1 VQQRASFSRFCHQKK
16 YSRANKSRLVPTQ
29 SENKNNP
36 VRTSRGLSPHKP
48 KNYYLC
54 TSKRNF
60 MNFQNT
66 REFAQQ
72 LDQQDELYNY
82 RNEFIF
88 PQVNGK
94 NVIYFT
100 GNSLG
105 LQPKRTKAFVDEVM
119 NDWAKLAVDGHFYA
133 DKPWWDYHERFAIPL
148 GEIMGAKPS
157 EITVMNTLTV
167 NLHLMMVSFYRPTA
181 KKYKILCEEKAFPSD
196 QYMFQSQAD
205 FHAQY
210 LGINPNEIIIEIKR
224 REGEHNIRL
233 EDVLAK
239 IEEIGD
245 ELALVLIGGVNYYTG
260 QVFDMKTITA
270 AAQKTGAYVGW
281 DLAHAAGN
289 IEMNLHDWNVDFACW
304 CSYKYMNSGPGN
316 ASGCFVH
323 ENHHYN
329 AKLPRFAGW
338 WGHNKERRFKMEQQF
353 EPVHGADGW
362 QISNLPILSLA
373 PYLASV
379 EMFAEVGMTKL
390 IKKRNL
396 LTSYLEFILHEIDRE
411 IGGAGF
417 EIITP
422 QNQEERAC
430 QLSVYLHGQ
439 GRSLFEYLMKNG
451 VITDWREPNVI
462 RFAPAPFYCS
472 FTDMYEFGQI
482 LKKGII
488 G

>member
-1 VQQRASFSRFCHQKK
+1 
-16 YSRANKSRLVPTQ
+16 
-29 SENKNNP
+29 
-36 VRTSRGLSPHKP
+36 
-48 KNYYLC
+48 
-54 TSKRNF
+54 

-72 LDQQDELYNY
+72 LDAQDELFKY
-82 RNEFIF
+82 RDEFIF
-88 PQVNGK
+88 PTVNGTK
-94 NVIYFT
+94 VIYFT

-105 LQPKRTKAFVDEVM
+105 LQPKRTKAYVDEVM
-119 NDWAKLAVDGHFYA
+119 NDWANLAVEGHFYA
-133 DKPWWDYHERFAIPL
+133 DKPWWDYHERFAAPL
-148 GEIMGAKPS
+148 SGIVGAKPS

-167 NLHLMMVSFYRPTA
+167 NLHLMMVSFYRPTQ

-196 QYMFQSQAD
+196 QYMFQSQAQ
-205 FHAQY
+205 FHAQH
-210 LGINPNEIIIEIKR
+210 LGINPSEIIVEIKR

-233 EDVLAK
+233 EDILTK
-239 IEEIGD
+239 IEEVGD

-289 IEMNLHDWNVDFACW
+289 VELQLHNWNVDFACW

-323 ENHHYN
+323 EKHHHDN
-329 AKLPRFAGW
+329 DLPRFAGW
-338 WGHNKERRFKMEQQF
+338 WGHNKERRFKMEPDF
-353 EPVHGADGW
+353 DPVHGADGW

-379 EMFAEVGMTKL
+379 EMFAEVGMSKL

-396 LTSYLEFILHEIDRE
+396 LTSYLEFILHEIDKE
-411 IGGAGF
+411 IDGTEF

-462 RFAPAPFYCS
+462 RLAPAPFYCS
-472 FTDMYEFGQI
+472 FEDMYEFGQI
-482 LKKGII
+482 LKRGIVKP
-488 G
+488 

>member
-1 VQQRASFSRFCHQKK
+1 
-16 YSRANKSRLVPTQ
+16 
-29 SENKNNP
+29 
-36 VRTSRGLSPHKP
+36 
-48 KNYYLC
+48 
-54 TSKRNF
+54 

-66 REFAQQ
+66 REFAQR
-72 LDQQDELYNY
+72 LDAQDELFKY
-82 RNEFIF
+82 REEFLF
-88 PQVNGK
+88 PKVNGK

-105 LQPKRTKAFVDEVM
+105 LQPKRAQSYVDEVM
-119 NDWAKLAVDGHFYA
+119 SDWAKLAVEGHFYA
-133 DKPWWDYHERFAIPL
+133 DKPWWDYHERFAAPL
-148 GEIMGAKPS
+148 SGIVGAKPS
-157 EITVMNTLTV
+157 EITVMNTLTI

-181 KKYKILCEEKAFPSD
+181 KKYKIICEEKAFPSD
-196 QYMFQSQAD
+196 QYMFQSQAK
-205 FHAQY
+205 FHSQY
-210 LGINPNEIIIEIKR
+210 LGINPNDIIVEIKR
-224 REGEHNIRL
+224 RDGEHNIRL
-233 EDVLAK
+233 EDILAK
-239 IEEIGD
+239 IEEVGD

-289 IEMNLHDWNVDFACW
+289 IELLLHDWNVDFACW

-323 ENHHYN
+323 ERHHGD
-329 AKLPRFAGW
+329 KDLPRFAGW
-338 WGHNKERRFKMEQQF
+338 WGHNKERRFKMEPDF
-353 EPVHGADGW
+353 DPVHGADGW

-396 LTSYLEFILHEIDRE
+396 LTAYLEFILHEIDKE
-411 IGGAGF
+411 IDGTEF

-462 RFAPAPFYCS
+462 RLAPAPFYSS
-472 FTDMYEFGQI
+472 FEDMYEFGQI
-482 LKKGII
+482 LKRGIAKP
-488 G
+488 